1 MDMWSWL
8 WSVEGELRSNDNDA
22 LADYID
28 SIPSDTCGGRHKKVD
43 QYADEAI
50 ALAQASGLG
59 WVEVFLR
66 HWKLQSNVIHRA
78 KPKDMIREAVILLE
92 LSSREENQDCP
103 QSVCAVQDLTNCYGC
118 FDGPGYVEERLAVA
132 SENIVKIN
140 PSWECYTCI
149 ATEYASALYDAKRFD
164 DCLDYLKQIDKDL
177 IAYGERKDTGNLL
190 LIKVRVLA
198 DQGYFDEARRFAKNA
213 QNNSAG
219 NTFKVLTK
227 IYKSY
232 IEAKAGQVEKAM
244 ELLPSFKKAEISLA
258 SMDMWSEI
266 VYVAMVNNESFRT
279 KKNIMRLMSIAK
291 DMLERGT
298 YRQAFNLNAQII
310 DLILHFDFDVDF
322 IVDDLLSEMKEIQK
336 SLHRDEGAS
345 KIIQNIIAT
354 SS

>member
-8 WSVEGELRSNDNDA
+8 WEVDSELRENDNDV
-22 LADYID
+22 LANYID
-28 SIPSDTCGGRHKKVD
+28 DIPSDTCAGRHKKVD

-66 HWKLQSNVIHRA
+66 HWKLQSNVLHRA
-78 KPKDMIREAVILLE
+78 KPKDMIREAVVLLE

-103 QSVCAVQDLTNCYGC
+103 QSVCAVQDLASCYSC

-140 PSWECYTCI
+140 PGWGCYVCI
-149 ATEYASALYDAKRFD
+149 ATEYVSALYDANRLD
-164 DCLDYLKQIDKDL
+164 DCLDYLEQIDKDL
-177 IAYGERKDTGNLL
+177 VAYGKGKETGHLL
-190 LIKVRVLA
+190 LAKVKVLA
-198 DQGYFDEARRFAKNA
+198 DQGHFDKARKFAKNVR
-213 QNNSAG
+213 NDSSG
-219 NTFKVLTK
+219 NTFRVLTK

-232 IEAKAGQVEKAM
+232 IEAKAGQVKKAI
-244 ELLPSFKKAEISLA
+244 ELLPSLKESEISLA
-258 SMDMWSEI
+258 SMDMWSEVMYI
-266 VYVAMVNNESFRT
+266 AMIKDESFRT
-279 KKNIMRLMSIAK
+279 KKNIVCLMSIAK

-310 DLILHFDFDVDF
+310 DLMLRFNFDVDF
-322 IVDDLLSEMKEIQK
+322 VINDLLSEMKNIQK

-345 KIIQNIIAT
+345 DIIQGIIIA